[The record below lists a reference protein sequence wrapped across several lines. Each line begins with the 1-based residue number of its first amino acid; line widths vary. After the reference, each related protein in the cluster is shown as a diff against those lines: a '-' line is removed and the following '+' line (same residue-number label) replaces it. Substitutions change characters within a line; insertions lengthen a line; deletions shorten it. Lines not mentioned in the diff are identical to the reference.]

1 MTVWHAWGFHGGR
14 EAAWGQGGKSPDGGC
29 EGHSEERV
37 SVLIPESWC
46 YRFPHKGYF
55 EVLTPRI
62 SECDLI

>member
-1 MTVWHAWGFHGGR
+1 MPGVFTVEGKLHA
-14 EAAWGQGGKSPDGGC
+14 GQGGKSPDGGC
-29 EGHSEERV
+29 EGRSEERV